1 MRKVVTGCPISSGI
15 NGQGCREIRLCTSE
29 TRAKCISKGYCSKGI
44 GFDSHFLISDCAK
57 ILGVPPEILRS
68 MNENL
73 YHTSGFLDEI
83 REVVKQ
89 SFVKNFEKCSYRK
102 LAIMDI

>member
-1 MRKVVTGCPISSGI
+1 MRKVVTGWTESSGI
-15 NGQGCREIRLCTSE
+15 NGQGCREIRS
-29 TRAKCISKGYCSKGI
+29 RAKCISKGYCSKGI

>member
-44 GFDSHFLISDCAK
+44 GFDSHFLISDCA
-57 ILGVPPEILRS
+57 PEILRS

-83 REVVKQ
+83 REVG
-89 SFVKNFEKCSYRK
+89 
-102 LAIMDI
+102 

>member
-15 NGQGCREIRLCTSE
+15 NGQGCREIRLCT
-29 TRAKCISKGYCSKGI
+29 CISKGYCSKGI
-44 GFDSHFLISDCAK
+44 GFDSHFLISDC
-57 ILGVPPEILRS
+57 PPEILRS
-68 MNENL
+68 MNENLYL

-83 REVVKQ
+83 REV
-89 SFVKNFEKCSYRK
+89 VKNFEKCSYRK

>member
-1 MRKVVTGCPISSGI
+1 MRKVVTGWTDEDCPISSGI

-44 GFDSHFLISDCAK
+44 GFDSHFLISDC
-57 ILGVPPEILRS
+57 PPEILRS

>member
-44 GFDSHFLISDCAK
+44 GFDSHFLISDC
-57 ILGVPPEILRS
+57 PPEILRS

-83 REVVKQ
+83 REVG
-89 SFVKNFEKCSYRK
+89 
-102 LAIMDI
+102 